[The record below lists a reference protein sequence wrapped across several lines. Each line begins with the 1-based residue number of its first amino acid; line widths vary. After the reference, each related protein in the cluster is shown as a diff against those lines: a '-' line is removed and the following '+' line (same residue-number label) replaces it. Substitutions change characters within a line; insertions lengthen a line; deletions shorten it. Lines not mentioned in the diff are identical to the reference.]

1 MVKNIIF
8 DIGNVL
14 LNYKPEEYLKLKI
27 IESDKIIEVHREMFE
42 SKEWLMLDRG
52 IITEEEAKDIIINRS
67 NKNGHLIKLAFENWY
82 ELFTPIEESVNI
94 LNELKNADYKVYFLS
109 NFHLSAFENVIKRY
123 DFFKIFDGGV
133 VSYKEKQLKPEEGLY
148 NRLLEKYQIKPE
160 ESIFIDDTK
169 ANIKITKKLNF
180 NTIPFENSKDLK
192 EKLRDYKINL

>member
-169 ANIKITKKLNF
+169 ANIEVAKKLNF

>member
-27 IESDKIIEVHREMFE
+27 IESDKILEVHKEMFE

-52 IITEEEAKDIIINRS
+52 MITEEEAKDIIIKRS
-67 NKNGHLIKLAFENWY
+67 SENGHLIKIAFENWY
-82 ELFTPIEESVNI
+82 ELFTPIEDSVNI

-123 DFFKIFDGGV
+123 NFFKIFDGGV
-133 VSYKEKQLKPEEGLY
+133 VSYKEQQLKPEEGLY

-169 ANIKITKKLNF
+169 ANIEVAKKLNF
-180 NTIPFENSKDLK
+180 NTIPFKSSKDLR
-192 EKLRDYKINL
+192 EKLRTYNINF